1 MVFVELSEARE
12 TSPGRLGRASTAA
25 AVEEGMLE
33 VSRELGR
40 EAVAGKVKQLAA
52 GVDVESE
59 VTGWAGPGR
68 EVIISWMLARCTE
81 RP

>member
-25 AVEEGMLE
+25 AGWEGM
-33 VSRELGR
+33 VGGSRGLVREGVGR
-40 EAVAGKVKQLAA
+40 VKQLAE

-59 VTGWAGPGR
+59 VAECAGPGR
-68 EVIISWMLARCTE
+68 EVIITSILARCTE